1 MHFIHPW
8 YLTGLLALAIP
19 IIIHLFNFHRY
30 KKIYFTNVRF
40 LEVLQTET
48 RRTSRLRNII
58 LLLLRMLF
66 ITAVVLAFAQP
77 YFGQNYLLSKTSGRT
92 VSIYLDNSF
101 SMLDDQGNQNRWTK
115 AKSRALEIV
124 SLFGSGDQYHLLTN
138 DRLGGQQHLVTQSQT
153 QIWINESEPS
163 ARQIHTN
170 DILESQAN
178 SLTVTNKN
186 GRIAFFISDFS
197 RSFFNPGPPPDT
209 TLNWVFVP
217 VSTNT
222 TDNVSIDCAW
232 FEEPLIYPGLL
243 TALKVKLTNHSTEST
258 DEIGIK
264 LMLNKI
270 QRGFKSISLKPS
282 ASEVISIPFQHS
294 DTGFINGQLEISD
307 NEFPYDN
314 KLFMSFKGQPP
325 IQVLMIGGTDFNPY
339 LSRLFRTDSSIRV
352 TRQLLRQVD
361 YSLISQS
368 SLTILDEVTEY
379 PSGLLLSIKKALE
392 EGRCLTIIPH
402 PNKGLQELES
412 FLKQLGIE
420 SQLTPANG
428 AGAVG
433 EINSHGIL
441 FKNVIEEMPEYP
453 ALPSVKEY
461 IRIKT
466 GLNPVA
472 EIQMKLKND
481 DPFLLVWPVGKGR
494 VFLQACPLREEYTD
508 FMHNNLFV
516 PAWLNMAFAGQF
528 QNPLYAVTG
537 KPGIF
542 TFENTGKNDDKAPE
556 LVSIDKGTGFIPPF
570 RRSNGQLQILTGNEI
585 STDGIFNVR
594 VGNKILGNIAVN
606 YTRNESY
613 PAVYSREEIQSLLEQ
628 QGWKNFQ
635 VLEPAEDVPIK
646 AALEAGG
653 GRPLPRKWLAW
664 AALLFLTSEVILL
677 RFWK

>member
-8 YLTGLLALAIP
+8 YLAGLMALAIP

-30 KKIYFTNVRF
+30 KKIYFTNLRF

-58 LLLLRMLF
+58 LLLIRMLF
-66 ITAVVLAFAQP
+66 IITVVMAFAQP
-77 YFGQNYLLSKTSGRT
+77 YFGKNYLLGKTSGRA

-101 SMLDDQGNQNRWTK
+101 SMLDNQGNQNRWAK
-115 AKSRALEIV
+115 AKSKALEIIA
-124 SLFGSGDQYHLLTN
+124 LFGSGDQYHLLTN
-138 DRLGGQQHLVTQSQT
+138 ERLVGQQHLVTQSQA

-163 ARQIHTN
+163 VRQINTN
-170 DILESQAN
+170 DILESQSS
-178 SLTVTNKN
+178 SLAVANKN
-186 GRIAFFISDFS
+186 GRIAFFVSDFS
-197 RSFFNPGPPPDT
+197 HSFFSPGPPPDT
-209 TLNWVFVP
+209 SLSWVFVP
-217 VSTNT
+217 VSTRSES
-222 TDNVSIDCAW
+222 NVSIDSAW

-243 TALKVKLTNHSTEST
+243 TALKVKLTNHSAEST
-258 DEIGIK
+258 DDIGIK
-264 LMLNKI
+264 LILNKI
-270 QRGFKSISLKPS
+270 QRGFKNISLKPS
-282 ASEVISIPFQHS
+282 ASQVISIPFLPP

-339 LSRLFRTDSSIRV
+339 LYRLYTTDSSIRV
-352 TRQLLRQVD
+352 IKQMLRQVD

-368 SLTILDEVTEY
+368 SLTILNEVTEY
-379 PSGLLLSIKKALE
+379 PSGLLLSVKKALE
-392 EGRCLTIIPH
+392 EGRCLAIIPR
-402 PNKGLQELES
+402 PDKGLQELEL
-412 FLKQLGIE
+412 FLKQFGIE
-420 SQLTPANG
+420 SQITLAKVSE
-428 AGAVG
+428 AVA
-433 EINSHGIL
+433 EINTHGIL
-441 FKNVIEEMPEYP
+441 FKNVIEEMPEHP
-453 ALPSVKEY
+453 ALPTVKDY

-466 GLNPVA
+466 GMNPVA
-472 EIQMKLKND
+472 EIQMKFKND

-494 VFLQACPLREEYTD
+494 VFLQTCPLREEYTD

-528 QNPLYAVTG
+528 QNPLYAVAG

-542 TFENTGKNDDKAPE
+542 TFENTDENNDKAPE
-556 LVSIDKGTGFIPPF
+556 LVSMDKGVGFIPPF
-570 RRSNGQLQILTGNEI
+570 RRSNGQLQILTGSEI

-594 VGNKILGNIAVN
+594 VGNKIIGNLAVN
-606 YTRNESY
+606 YARNESD
-613 PAVYSREEIQSLLEQ
+613 PAVFSREEIQSLLEQ

-635 VLEPAEDVPIK
+635 VLEPADDVPIK
-646 AALEAGG
+646 AALEAGV